1 MTAHRELLTDYARD
15 GSEGAFREL
24 VTRYTDLVYS
34 SAVRLVGGDTHLAED
49 VVQTVFG
56 DLARLARTLSKEVTL
71 GGWLHRRTCHVAAT
85 LMRGERRR
93 QNRERQAVEMNAL
106 QDNAQANS
114 FEQLAPVLDEAI
126 NQLSAH
132 DRAAIM
138 LRFFEGCDLRA
149 VGAAMGSNED
159 AAQKR
164 VSRALEK
171 LRALLVR
178 RGVTLSG
185 AVLATTLGTEA
196 VTAAPVGLPASV
208 ASTAL
213 ASAAATGGATLTL
226 LKLMAMTN
234 LKATVIS
241 TVLVAGVG
249 TTLLLE
255 HQTQATLRQENGA
268 LQQQVGQ
275 LPQFAEENQRLS
287 NLLAKGNDNS
297 SVVTDQVQEL
307 LRLRGEAG
315 ALRQQ
320 KGELDKLR
328 AENRGLSS
336 QQAGQSARP
345 LSPAERWP
353 NVLRELPKESWTFA
367 GYADPDSALQS
378 TLWAGIS
385 GDASRILDGAV
396 PELKEE
402 AKTEADQKR
411 MVALIGGNMGRWQT
425 VRVLEKQT
433 PSDDQVHFVL
443 NVVYTNGTDTIFKM
457 KWKRVGSEWKYN
469 GEAGAD

>member
-1 MTAHRELLTDYARD
+1 MTAHRKLLADYARN
-15 GSEGAFREL
+15 GSEEAFREL

-56 DLARLARTLSKEVTL
+56 DLARLAGTLSTEVTL

-106 QDNAQANS
+106 QDNAQTNS

-171 LRALLVR
+171 LRTLLVR

-196 VTAAPVGLPASV
+196 VTAAPVGLAASV

-213 ASAAATGGATLTL
+213 ASAAATGGATLTF

-249 TTLLLE
+249 TTFLLE
-255 HQTQATLRQENGA
+255 NQTQAKLRQENGA

-275 LPQFAEENQRLS
+275 FARLSAQNQELS
-287 NLLAKGNDNS
+287 NLIAQPESKEPPLE
-297 SVVTDQVQEL
+297 EL
-307 LRLRGEAG
+307 NRLRAEVDK
-315 ALRQQ
+315 LRQQ
-320 KGELDKLR
+320 R
-328 AENRGLSS
+328 S
-336 QQAGQSARP
+336 QWTNSGVGRV
-345 LSPAERWP
+345 SPNKRMPSKDYW
-353 NVLRELPKESWTFA
+353 PKESYTHA
-367 GYADPDSALQS
+367 GFADPDATLQTMAWAATTRDAKTILACFPPEAFQDELRTKAQQEQVVAVVSRSVSRWSAY
-378 TLWAGIS
+378 
-385 GDASRILDGAV
+385 RILSRQAFGDDG
-396 PELKEE
+396 
-402 AKTEADQKR
+402 
-411 MVALIGGNMGRWQT
+411 MV
-425 VRVLEKQT
+425 V
-433 PSDDQVHFVL
+433 
-443 NVVYTNGTDTIFKM
+443 TIFHETEEGGGTVGRIKLR
-457 KWKRVGSEWKYN
+457 RVGAEWKFD
-469 GEAGAD
+469 GELGADTRVQPGTVKWSDGVVR

>member
-1 MTAHRELLTDYARD
+1 
-15 GSEGAFREL
+15 
-24 VTRYTDLVYS
+24 
-34 SAVRLVGGDTHLAED
+34 
-49 VVQTVFG
+49 
-56 DLARLARTLSKEVTL
+56 
-71 GGWLHRRTCHVAAT
+71 
-85 LMRGERRR
+85 
-93 QNRERQAVEMNAL
+93 
-106 QDNAQANS
+106 
-114 FEQLAPVLDEAI
+114 
-126 NQLSAH
+126 
-132 DRAAIM
+132 
-138 LRFFEGCDLRA
+138 
-149 VGAAMGSNED
+149 
-159 AAQKR
+159 
-164 VSRALEK
+164 
-171 LRALLVR
+171 
-178 RGVTLSG
+178 
-185 AVLATTLGTEA
+185 
-196 VTAAPVGLPASV
+196 
-208 ASTAL
+208 
-213 ASAAATGGATLTL
+213 
-226 LKLMAMTN
+226 MAMTN

-275 LPQFAEENQRLS
+275 LAQFAEENQRIS

>member
-1 MTAHRELLTDYARD
+1 MTAHLELLADYARN
-15 GSEGAFREL
+15 GSEEAFREL
-24 VTRYTDLVYS
+24 VARYTDLVYS
-34 SAVRLVGGDTHLAED
+34 SAVRLVGGDTNLAED

-171 LRALLVR
+171 LRTLLVR

-196 VTAAPVGLPASV
+196 VTAAPMGLAASV
-208 ASTAL
+208 ASMAL
-213 ASAAATGGATLTL
+213 ASAAATGGATLTW

-249 TTLLLE
+249 TTLVLE
-255 HQTQATLRQENGA
+255 HQTQAKLRQENGA

-275 LPQFAEENQRLS
+275 LAQFAEENQRRS

-297 SVVTDQVQEL
+297 SVVTDPLQEL
-307 LRLRGEAG
+307 LRLRGEVG

-345 LSPAERWP
+345 LPPAERWP

-385 GDASRILDGAV
+385 GDARKILDGAA
-396 PELKEE
+396 PELREE
-402 AKTEADQKR
+402 AKAEADQKR
-411 MVALIGGNMGRWQT
+411 VVALIGGNMGRWQT

-433 PSDDQVHFVL
+433 ASDDEVHFVL

-469 GEAGAD
+469 GEAAAD